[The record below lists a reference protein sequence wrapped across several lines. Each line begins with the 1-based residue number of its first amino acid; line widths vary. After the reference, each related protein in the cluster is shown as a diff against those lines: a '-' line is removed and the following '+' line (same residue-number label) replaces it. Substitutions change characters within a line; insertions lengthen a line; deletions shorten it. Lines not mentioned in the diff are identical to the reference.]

1 MITGDGPKV
10 LEFNVRFGDPETQAV
25 LPLIL
30 DDLGEIFSSAAAGG
44 ALPEHLTVEEGFCSC
59 VVMASGGYPGTYGK
73 GFPITGLDK
82 IEDAIVFQAGT
93 AVENGKLVTGGGRV
107 LSVASIGDSME
118 DSLNR
123 TYRELEKID
132 FKGKYYRKDIG
143 RTSLMLVGI
152 LMGSE
157 SDKEVMK
164 LTSEILG
171 DLEIPC
177 EVNIMS
183 AHRTPDKVKDYAS
196 SASERGL
203 KVLIA
208 GAGLAAHLAGAVAA
222 HTILPVIGVPLAAG
236 PLNGMDSL
244 LSTVQMPK
252 GIPVATVAIGSH
264 GARNA
269 AYLAAQIIAL
279 ENPEVATRLKELRGW

>member
-1 MITGDGPKV
+1 
-10 LEFNVRFGDPETQAV
+10 
-25 LPLIL
+25 
-30 DDLGEIFSSAAAGG
+30 
-44 ALPEHLTVEEGFCSC
+44 
-59 VVMASGGYPGTYGK
+59 
-73 GFPITGLDK
+73 
-82 IEDAIVFQAGT
+82 
-93 AVENGKLVTGGGRV
+93 
-107 LSVASIGDSME
+107 
-118 DSLNR
+118 
-123 TYRELEKID
+123 
-132 FKGKYYRKDIG
+132 
-143 RTSLMLVGI
+143 MLVGI

-157 SDKEVMK
+157 SDKEVMN
-164 LTSEILG
+164 LTSEILR
-171 DLEIPC
+171 DLNIPS

-183 AHRTPDKVKDYAS
+183 AHRTPDKVKEYAS
-196 SASERGL
+196 NASARGL

-279 ENPEVATRLKELRGW
+279 EDPEVATRLKELRGW

>member
-1 MITGDGPKV
+1 
-10 LEFNVRFGDPETQAV
+10 
-25 LPLIL
+25 
-30 DDLGEIFSSAAAGG
+30 
-44 ALPEHLTVEEGFCSC
+44 
-59 VVMASGGYPGTYGK
+59 
-73 GFPITGLDK
+73 
-82 IEDAIVFQAGT
+82 
-93 AVENGKLVTGGGRV
+93 
-107 LSVASIGDSME
+107 
-118 DSLNR
+118 
-123 TYRELEKID
+123 
-132 FKGKYYRKDIG
+132 
-143 RTSLMLVGI
+143 MLVGI

-164 LTSEILG
+164 LTSEILK

-222 HTILPVIGVPLAAG
+222 QTILPVIGVPLAAG
-236 PLNGMDSL
+236 PLNGMDAL

-279 ENPEVATRLKELRGW
+279 ENPEVAARLKELRGW

>member
-1 MITGDGPKV
+1 
-10 LEFNVRFGDPETQAV
+10 
-25 LPLIL
+25 
-30 DDLGEIFSSAAAGG
+30 
-44 ALPEHLTVEEGFCSC
+44 
-59 VVMASGGYPGTYGK
+59 
-73 GFPITGLDK
+73 
-82 IEDAIVFQAGT
+82 
-93 AVENGKLVTGGGRV
+93 
-107 LSVASIGDSME
+107 
-118 DSLNR
+118 
-123 TYRELEKID
+123 
-132 FKGKYYRKDIG
+132 
-143 RTSLMLVGI
+143 MLVGI

-157 SDKEVMK
+157 SDKEVMN
-164 LTSEILG
+164 LTSGILK
-171 DLEIPC
+171 DLEIPF

-183 AHRTPDKVKDYAS
+183 AHRTPDMVKDYAS

-279 ENPEVATRLKELRGW
+279 ENPDVAARLKELRGW

>member
-1 MITGDGPKV
+1 M
-10 LEFNVRFGDPETQAV
+10 
-25 LPLIL
+25 LI
-30 DDLGEIFSSAAAGG
+30 
-44 ALPEHLTVEEGFCSC
+44 
-59 VVMASGGYPGTYGK
+59 
-73 GFPITGLDK
+73 
-82 IEDAIVFQAGT
+82 
-93 AVENGKLVTGGGRV
+93 
-107 LSVASIGDSME
+107 
-118 DSLNR
+118 
-123 TYRELEKID
+123 
-132 FKGKYYRKDIG
+132 
-143 RTSLMLVGI
+143 GI

-196 SASERGL
+196 GASERGL

-279 ENPEVATRLKELRGW
+279 ENPEVAARLKELRGW

>member
-1 MITGDGPKV
+1 
-10 LEFNVRFGDPETQAV
+10 
-25 LPLIL
+25 
-30 DDLGEIFSSAAAGG
+30 
-44 ALPEHLTVEEGFCSC
+44 
-59 VVMASGGYPGTYGK
+59 
-73 GFPITGLDK
+73 
-82 IEDAIVFQAGT
+82 
-93 AVENGKLVTGGGRV
+93 
-107 LSVASIGDSME
+107 
-118 DSLNR
+118 
-123 TYRELEKID
+123 
-132 FKGKYYRKDIG
+132 
-143 RTSLMLVGI
+143 MLVGI

-164 LTSEILG
+164 LTSKILG

-196 SASERGL
+196 GASERGL

-222 HTILPVIGVPLAAG
+222 YTILPVIGVPLAAG

-279 ENPEVATRLKELRGW
+279 ENPEVAARLKELRGW

>member
-1 MITGDGPKV
+1 
-10 LEFNVRFGDPETQAV
+10 
-25 LPLIL
+25 
-30 DDLGEIFSSAAAGG
+30 
-44 ALPEHLTVEEGFCSC
+44 
-59 VVMASGGYPGTYGK
+59 
-73 GFPITGLDK
+73 
-82 IEDAIVFQAGT
+82 
-93 AVENGKLVTGGGRV
+93 
-107 LSVASIGDSME
+107 
-118 DSLNR
+118 
-123 TYRELEKID
+123 
-132 FKGKYYRKDIG
+132 
-143 RTSLMLVGI
+143 MLVGI

-183 AHRTPDKVKDYAS
+183 AHRTPDKVKEYAS

-279 ENPEVATRLKELRGW
+279 ENPEVAARLKELRGW

>member
-1 MITGDGPKV
+1 
-10 LEFNVRFGDPETQAV
+10 
-25 LPLIL
+25 
-30 DDLGEIFSSAAAGG
+30 
-44 ALPEHLTVEEGFCSC
+44 
-59 VVMASGGYPGTYGK
+59 
-73 GFPITGLDK
+73 
-82 IEDAIVFQAGT
+82 
-93 AVENGKLVTGGGRV
+93 
-107 LSVASIGDSME
+107 
-118 DSLNR
+118 
-123 TYRELEKID
+123 
-132 FKGKYYRKDIG
+132 
-143 RTSLMLVGI
+143 MLVGI

-157 SDKEVMK
+157 SDREVMK
-164 LTSEILG
+164 YTSDILK
-171 DLEIPC
+171 DLDIPF

-183 AHRTPDKVKDYAS
+183 AHRTPDKVKEYS
-196 SASERGL
+196 STASERGL

-279 ENPEVATRLKELRGW
+279 EDESVASRLRELRGW

>member
-1 MITGDGPKV
+1 
-10 LEFNVRFGDPETQAV
+10 
-25 LPLIL
+25 
-30 DDLGEIFSSAAAGG
+30 
-44 ALPEHLTVEEGFCSC
+44 
-59 VVMASGGYPGTYGK
+59 
-73 GFPITGLDK
+73 
-82 IEDAIVFQAGT
+82 
-93 AVENGKLVTGGGRV
+93 
-107 LSVASIGDSME
+107 
-118 DSLNR
+118 
-123 TYRELEKID
+123 
-132 FKGKYYRKDIG
+132 
-143 RTSLMLVGI
+143 MLVGI

-164 LTSEILG
+164 LTSEVLR
-171 DLEIPC
+171 DLEIPF

-196 SASERGL
+196 NASERGL

-222 HTILPVIGVPLAAG
+222 HTILPVIGVPLATG

-279 ENPEVATRLKELRGW
+279 ENPDVAARLKELRGW